1 MVPAQMW
8 RVGPGADAHGDFRC
22 ASAPQS
28 IIIIH
33 LRPNPQRSF
42 RAAAGRFGASS
53 AAGPSMAAAAAAMQ
67 ALLVGDASNW
77 RTAAAHSLVSPVD
90 VEAELAVSIVPKNP
104 Q

>member
-1 MVPAQMW
+1 
-8 RVGPGADAHGDFRC
+8 
-22 ASAPQS
+22 
-28 IIIIH
+28 
-33 LRPNPQRSF
+33 
-42 RAAAGRFGASS
+42 
-53 AAGPSMAAAAAAMQ
+53 MAAAAAAMQ